1 MIENELGH
9 QTHHK
14 LAVLFLLCAWLV
26 RLQFLASSTLSEYAS
41 VSSIQQVPSL
51 RGDKD
56 GDPLVSLEYCFEPG
70 RGSQCY
76 CFMLLFC
83 TLGVATATATVLGC
97 WCLNFLKAQRHSTE
111 TEAQLQSLG
120 T

>member
-26 RLQFLASSTLSEYAS
+26 RLQVLASSTLSEYAS

-56 GDPLVSLEYCFEPG
+56 GDPLVSLEYCLNLEEEVSATVSCCCSALG
-70 RGSQCY
+70 GCYCY
-76 CFMLLFC
+76 CFGLL
-83 TLGVATATATVLGC
+83 VSE
-97 WCLNFLKAQRHSTE
+97 FLKAQRHSTE

>member
-83 TLGVATATATVLGC
+83 TWGLLLFWVAGV
-97 WCLNFLKAQRHSTE
+97 
-111 TEAQLQSLG
+111 
-120 T
+120 